1 MALYITVTAA
11 VTIAEPRLRAH
22 LRSPLAPASAWPE
35 SDWTGLCTPWADR
48 ALRDQYLAE
57 LPAAVAECDGWLDGD
72 HADHLLE
79 LAEHDDLALRHD
91 EATGALTLD
100 LDTRVDFELPG
111 MIWAFTV
118 LRSLAGVMA
127 EGDGGLVELTPD
139 WTAGAVRMLL
149 APGRSVFLDPARDAA
164 ELARARD
171 AAFDVR
177 CAVPEPGEG
186 EPTAGLLERLLGA

>member
-1 MALYITVTAA
+1 MARYITVTAA
-11 VTIAEPRLRAH
+11 VTITEPRLRAY

-35 SDWTGLCTPWADR
+35 SDWTGLCTPWTER

-57 LPAAVAECDGWLDGD
+57 LPAAVAECDSWLDGD

-79 LAEHDDLALRHD
+79 LAEHDDLTLRHD

-118 LRSLAGVMA
+118 LRGLAGAMA

-139 WTAGAVRMLL
+139 WTAGTVRMLL
-149 APGRSVFLDPARDAA
+149 APRRSAFLDPARDAA

-177 CAVPEPGEG
+177 CAVPEPGEE
-186 EPTAGLLERLLGA
+186 EPTAGLLERLLAA